1 MWPFFL
7 LRGEMFFPLG
17 NLTTRSKANNSS
29 AAARNKSWVN
39 KAYNNK
45 TIARKLIELNRQR
58 TEAATIKAA
67 SNGAFLQSLLVLSLF
82 LIKLLR

>member
-1 MWPFFL
+1 MKLVRFITEW
-7 LRGEMFFPLG
+7 RIID
-17 NLTTRSKANNSS
+17 AI
-29 AAARNKSWVN
+29 AARLGSVTKLDKSWVN

-67 SNGAFLQSLLVLSLF
+67 SNGAFCKVSLY
-82 LIKLLR
+82 